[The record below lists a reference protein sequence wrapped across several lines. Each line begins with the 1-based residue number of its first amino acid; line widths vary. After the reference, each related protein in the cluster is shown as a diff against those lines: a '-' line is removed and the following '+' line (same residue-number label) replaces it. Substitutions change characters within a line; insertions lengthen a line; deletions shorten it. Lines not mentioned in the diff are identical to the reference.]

1 MKYKTFDEFENFNF
15 ADTHIN
21 DVEASLSTF
30 KLGLDN
36 VIIRSENSKNKD
48 IRDMR
53 TNGLILSLK
62 NASIVDFVREGFKTY
77 DADGNYLS
85 DTEDEKIEED
95 EYKDVFDQFIDAS
108 VYLIDKNDDTYNFII
123 DANDER
129 TYVITVTAESDVCE
143 WDKFMNIEM

>member
-1 MKYKTFDEFENFNF
+1 MKYKTFDEFKNFNF
-15 ADTHIN
+15 AYTHIN

-85 DTEDEKIEED
+85 DTEDEKVEED